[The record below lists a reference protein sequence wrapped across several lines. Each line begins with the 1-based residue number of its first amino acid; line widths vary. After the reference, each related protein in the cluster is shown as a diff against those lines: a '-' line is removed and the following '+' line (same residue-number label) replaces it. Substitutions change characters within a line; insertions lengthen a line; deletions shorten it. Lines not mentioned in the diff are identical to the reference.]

1 MLVGPLNAQEEN
13 NLVSDYVASNGCWN
27 LDNLSFSP
35 PQSFLD
41 VIQAIPTNPTSLSS
55 DIIAWSPASDGNF
68 TLGSAYLL
76 AKGLNVLNPTT
87 NNLNWILKMN
97 TPQKIILFVWLCSRN
112 SIPVRKVLGSRGL
125 TIDQIC
131 PLCHSHEET
140 INHLLR
146 EFHFSASFWNQLG
159 LPSKVI

>member
-1 MLVGPLNAQEEN
+1 MVVGI
-13 NLVSDYVASNGCWN
+13 WI
-27 LDNLSFSP
+27 FSP

-87 NNLNWILKMN
+87 NNPNWIWKMN

-112 SIPVRKVLGSRGL
+112 SILVRKVLGSRGL
-125 TIDQIC
+125 TIDETC

-146 EFHFSASFWNQLG
+146 EFHFSASF
-159 LPSKVI
+159 